1 MVVTTDIIN
10 NFMKKKEQFISQLI
24 ENRVMS
30 SDKQVKLYQEAVE
43 NLFNEEEEI
52 NLVDVL
58 IMRFLDETQ
67 NHEVMYST
75 LHAVEYF
82 SKKDG
87 LRSYVL
93 KIIPLIKLME
103 TEAYEWSETLFSRLV
118 NNGEA
123 LNILIK
129 ELHNLKQIDKEY
141 LIKLMKNLS
150 ERNPNRFEEKANLV
164 LSRIP
169 K

>member
-58 IMRFLDETQ
+58 IMGFLDETQ

-93 KIIPLIKLME
+93 KIIPLLKLME
-103 TEAYEWSETLFSRLV
+103 TRHMS
-118 NNGEA
+118 G
-123 LNILIK
+123 
-129 ELHNLKQIDKEY
+129 LKPCFQDW
-141 LIKLMKNLS
+141 
-150 ERNPNRFEEKANLV
+150 
-164 LSRIP
+164 
-169 K
+169 

>member
-1 MVVTTDIIN
+1 
-10 NFMKKKEQFISQLI
+10 MKKNEQFISQLI

-52 NLVDVL
+52 DLVDVL
-58 IMRFLDETQ
+58 IMGFLDETQ

-93 KIIPLIKLME
+93 KIIPLLKLME

-123 LNILIK
+123 LNILIE

-141 LIKLMKNLS
+141 LIKLMKIYLS
-150 ERNPNRFEEKANLV
+150 AIQIDLKKRQTWYFPEFRNNKCTPSSLF
-164 LSRIP
+164 
-169 K
+169 